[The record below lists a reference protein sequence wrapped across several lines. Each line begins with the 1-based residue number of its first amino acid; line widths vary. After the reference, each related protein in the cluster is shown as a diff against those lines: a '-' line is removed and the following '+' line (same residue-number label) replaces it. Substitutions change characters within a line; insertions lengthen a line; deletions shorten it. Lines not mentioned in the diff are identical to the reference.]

1 MRRGRRERRHARPL
15 RVAMIGQKGVPA
27 TFGGIEHHVEE
38 VGARLAQRGVAVTV
52 YCRRSYAREIPDT
65 YRGMRLV
72 VTPTVASKHLDAIVH
87 SLTSTLH
94 AMVSGA
100 DVVHYHAPGPGLAAP
115 LARYASRAKVVL
127 TIHGLDQD
135 RAKWSGSAQ
144 RVLRLAYWM
153 SGHVPDAVVTVS
165 EALADRYR
173 KDFTRAATYIPNGV
187 SAAHAGEP
195 LGRLASEYGLAPGR
209 YVLFVGRI
217 VPEKR
222 PDLLIEAARHL
233 PAGIK
238 VVLVGD
244 SSFSDDYVAG
254 IRTAAG
260 ADDRVV
266 LPGYLYGSELAAVYD
281 NAAVFVQPSDL
292 EGLPLTLLEALSYDV
307 PVVASDIAPHQEI
320 LGDCRC
326 ARHRLFAVGDADALA
341 GQLMA
346 ALALGEGSPQS
357 ATSDAER
364 LLAPYD
370 WDRSCDEL
378 LGLYRVLTGH
388 PAASGPH
395 DAEVAGRGRGG
406 TERDLAGR

>member
-1 MRRGRRERRHARPL
+1 
-15 RVAMIGQKGVPA
+15 MIGQKGVPA

-38 VGARLAQRGVAVTV
+38 IGARLAERGVAVTV
-52 YCRRSYAREIPDT
+52 YCRRSYAREIPDS

-94 AMVSGA
+94 AMVSGT

-135 RAKWSGSAQ
+135 RAKWSGAAQ

-153 SGHVPDAVVTVS
+153 SGRVPDAVVTVS

-173 KDFTRAATYIPNGV
+173 TDSARAATYIPNGV
-187 SAAHAGEP
+187 SAAHAGET
-195 LGRLASEYGLAPGR
+195 LGRLASEYDLAPGR
-209 YVLFVGRI
+209 YVVFVGRI

-222 PDLLIEAARHL
+222 PDLLLEAARHL

-244 SSFSDDYVAG
+244 SSFSDDYVTS
-254 IRTAAG
+254 IRAAAG

-292 EGLPLTLLEALSYDV
+292 EGLPLTLLEALSYDI

-326 ARHRLFAVGDADALA
+326 ARHRLFAAGDPDALA
-341 GQLMA
+341 GQLTA

-357 ATSDAER
+357 ATSDAAR

-378 LGLYRVLTGH
+378 LGLYRALTGR
-388 PAASGPH
+388 PAPSDPDG
-395 DAEVAGRGRGG
+395 AEAAGREHGG